1 MIAIRI
7 ATAACLMVLAAASPS
22 FGADKDVLLKL
33 YDGMTAA
40 IANHNID
47 AYMSYYDPLA
57 ISFDDKGGRRSV
69 EQVRA
74 VTAEFFTKTRNFSSI
89 VEFASINN
97 DGAKMTV
104 QARKAAVL
112 EMTAD
117 GRSWMAVAAGELSE
131 DVWEKRGGQ
140 WKLTYTKTLLA
151 KVQPIQVNSGA
162 QATNPAK
169 RQQQAPRQPQQAAP
183 SAQDNNQGAKKAM
196 YNSCVAHCQSMS
208 VNCSMGS
215 GNYFGGNS
223 YNTGRPCLSDQQ
235 GCVMRCGLH

>member
-1 MIAIRI
+1 MFAIRMA
-7 ATAACLMVLAAASPS
+7 ATACLMLLTAASPS

-33 YDGMTAA
+33 YNGMAAA
-40 IANHNID
+40 IASHDVD
-47 AYMSYYDPLA
+47 AYMSYYHPSA
-57 ISFDDKGGRRSV
+57 ISVDDKGGRRTV

-74 VTAEFFTKTRNFSSI
+74 VSIEFFTKTRNFRSV
-89 VEFASINN
+89 VEFASILN

-117 GRSWMAVAAGELSE
+117 GRKWMAVAAAELSE

-140 WKLTYTKTLLA
+140 WKLTYTKTVLA
-151 KVQPIQVNSGA
+151 KVEPIQANSGA
-162 QATNPAK
+162 QAANPAQ
-169 RQQQAPRQPQQAAP
+169 RQQQAAP
-183 SAQDNNQGAKKAM
+183 SAQENNHGAKKAM
-196 YNSCVAHCQSMS
+196 YDSCVAHCQSMS
-208 VNCSMGS
+208 MNCSMGS

-223 YNTGRPCLSDQQ
+223 YNTGRPCISDQQ